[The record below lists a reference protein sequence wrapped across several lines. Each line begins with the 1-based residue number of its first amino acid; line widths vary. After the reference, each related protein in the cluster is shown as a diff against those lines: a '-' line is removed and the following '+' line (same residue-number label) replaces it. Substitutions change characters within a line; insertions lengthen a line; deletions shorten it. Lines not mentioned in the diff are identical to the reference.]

1 MFDFFNWVVE
11 KLDNI
16 ERLIK
21 KGQKTVMALPQLIQD
36 AIALETAEGLKREEL
51 ISQLQASKVQDAA
64 TIAALSDQIAAG
76 VTDAAALQ
84 ATIAELQASA
94 LNADEIIAAIAGIN
108 NSPVSDAVVTEV
120 ITNPEIE
127 TPAIVEAAPPVADD
141 VVQAPEVVAAALEA
155 VAPELA

>member
-51 ISQLQASKVQDAA
+51 ISQLQDSKAQDAA

-127 TPAIVEAAPPVADD
+127 TPAIVEAAPSVADD